1 MHANHA
7 ARTMNVNLT
16 NAMIGH
22 VTAARNKCAV
32 NIHKFNILGCNKTIY
47 FHFDYIIYMLSIR
60 SVNVDKKVN
69 SPKLTFVSVTGYLG
83 NAALTFQLA

>member
-1 MHANHA
+1 MESHADE
-7 ARTMNVNLT
+7 
-16 NAMIGH
+16 G
-22 VTAARNKCAV
+22 
-32 NIHKFNILGCNKTIY
+32 ILSHYYICCNSNYSNEIPGFTY
-47 FHFDYIIYMLSIR
+47 NFHFDYIIYMLSIR